1 MNLILYKKSR
11 LDMHFTIVCAMAVA
25 FSKWA
30 NEIYLNEYN
39 SANCEGAFAYNK
51 LITSYLKT
59 YKKIISKVMDNKKI
73 WDCFKFAFSLK
84 ILYDTDYLEIIL
96 KAKHYYM

>member
-30 NEIYLNEYN
+30 NEMYLNEYN
-39 SANCEGAFAYNK
+39 ILVSC
-51 LITSYLKT
+51 LTSYLKT

>member
-1 MNLILYKKSR
+1 MFSIRQMNLILYKKSR

-39 SANCEGAFAYNK
+39 I
-51 LITSYLKT
+51 LYLKT